1 MISLTRL
8 LDDSKCYEVLRGL
21 RWPDGVKCPHCG
33 SPGVTKQGTDAR
45 QPQRQDYRCG
55 GCGRHFDDLSETIFA
70 GRHQSLQV
78 WIGCLYLMGLNL
90 SNRQIAH
97 ELDLN
102 EDDVQRMTEQLR
114 KGILASQ
121 AQPGLLSG
129 NVECDEVYVVAGHK
143 GHPEAVKKKGGQRAA
158 AGSREP
164 QAEERWRKKSHP
176 SSA

>member
-8 LDDSKCYEVLRGL
+8 LDDAKCYEVLRGL
-21 RWPDGVKCPHCG
+21 RWPEGIKCPHCG
-33 SPGVTKQGTDAR
+33 SPGVSKQGMDGR

-143 GHPEAVKKKGGQRAA
+143 GYPEAVKKKGDQRAA
-158 AGSREP
+158 EGSRGP
-164 QAEERWRKKSHP
+164 QAEER
-176 SSA
+176 